1 MDHCNE
7 GGTYVADNV
16 SCLEALRNEAKV
28 VDETNIQETLSS
40 RTCKLFQV
48 FFLMNDEDQS
58 VLVCETPKIDI
69 DEVIGCLKQ
78 GDSVFITCKAG
89 LE

>member
-1 MDHCNE
+1 
-7 GGTYVADNV
+7 VVDNV
-16 SCLEALRNEAKV
+16 SCLKASRGETKV
-28 VDETNIQETLSS
+28 VDETNIQEPLSS

-58 VLVCETPKIDI
+58 VLVCETPEIDL
-69 DEVIGCLKQ
+69 DEVVGCLKQ
-78 GDSVFITCKAG
+78 GDSVFITCRAG